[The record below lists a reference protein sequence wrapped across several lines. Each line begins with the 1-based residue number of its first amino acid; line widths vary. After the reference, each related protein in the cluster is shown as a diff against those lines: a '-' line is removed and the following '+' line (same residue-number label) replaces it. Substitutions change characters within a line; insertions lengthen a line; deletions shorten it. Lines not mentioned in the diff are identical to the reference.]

1 MKEFAGMPPSP
12 SLLPQR
18 RMLAGMRRQRRH
30 WKSCV
35 LERSAL
41 LIVDMQ
47 EYFLHPDSHA
57 YIPDAAAILPRVRR
71 LLRRFRDHSRPVIF
85 TRFAVAVGED
95 DPIARWWGES
105 VAEGA
110 SESRIISA
118 LRPQHGEHTV
128 RKSSYSAFDG
138 TNLEAVLRSRNIRQ
152 IVIAGVCTHLCC
164 DMAAR
169 EAFVRGFDVFI
180 AADATATF
188 SQDLHGAALLSLSA
202 GVATPVRTARL
213 LPLLPLA

>member
-1 MKEFAGMPPSP
+1 
-12 SLLPQR
+12 
-18 RMLAGMRRQRRH
+18 MLSGMRRQKRH
-30 WKSCV
+30 WKTCV

-85 TRFAVAVGED
+85 TRFAVAAGED
-95 DPIARWWGES
+95 DTIARWWGES
-105 VAEGA
+105 VADGT
-110 SESRIISA
+110 SGSRIVTA
-118 LRPQHGEHTV
+118 LRPKNGEHIV

-138 TNLEAVLRSRNIRQ
+138 TDLEVVLRSRNIRQ
-152 IVIAGVCTHLCC
+152 IVIVGVCTHLCC

-188 SQDLHGAALLSLSA
+188 SQDLHRAALLALSA